1 MNLIKKQKNLI
12 VNKNTLKNKLQIK
25 LIYKNQ
31 KNNKN
36 II

>member
-12 VNKNTLKNKLQIK
+12 INKDTLKNKLQIK
-25 LIYKNQ
+25 VIYKNQ